1 MLLVSLLLVMVFSV
15 LAILIKSVLRNEESL
30 PGQEGDE
37 DRSSG
42 LEERRREER
51 AGGCCDGMEARGLF
65 SIRPIADLS
74 KLLTNKLC
82 HSLSAVSLS
91 DNPSTDLNADSGPGV
106 EDGVA
111 AAADD
116 DDEKKQLSPPTEI
129 LADARTNKVKKMSTN
144 EGEARPS
151 FLVGDQE
158 EPGSPLLSNGNQ
170 DEDRDLFN
178 QNYSQKPSAFDL
190 AEKRKR
196 LR

>member
-37 DRSSG
+37 DRSGG
-42 LEERRREER
+42 LEER

-65 SIRPIADLS
+65 SIRPIADSS
-74 KLLTNKLC
+74 KLLANKLC

-111 AAADD
+111 AAAAD

>member
-1 MLLVSLLLVMVFSV
+1 M
-15 LAILIKSVLRNEESL
+15 
-30 PGQEGDE
+30 
-37 DRSSG
+37 
-42 LEERRREER
+42 
-51 AGGCCDGMEARGLF
+51 
-65 SIRPIADLS
+65 
-74 KLLTNKLC
+74 TNKLC
-82 HSLSAVSLS
+82 HSLSAAVSLS
-91 DNPSTDLNADSGPGV
+91 DTHSDLNADCGPGAV
-106 EDGVA
+106 EADD
-111 AAADD
+111 DD
-116 DDEKKQLSPPTEI
+116 DDEKKGDAEQQELNPPTDI

-158 EPGSPLLSNGNQ
+158 EPGSPSLLSNGHQ